1 MQLVMDHV
9 IHAADN
15 DLLSLIC
22 IGLLFFILFRTFAS
36 MLRSWTALMM
46 TTLISL
52 QWKSRLFSHLLKLPL
67 VYFEKRKLGDIQS
80 RFLSLDNIRTTLTG
94 NIISGIIDLIMLIG

>member
-1 MQLVMDHV
+1 
-9 IHAADN
+9 
-15 DLLSLIC
+15 
-22 IGLLFFILFRTFAS
+22 
-36 MLRSWTALMM
+36 MM